1 MVLSLFS
8 SYICDNVSL
17 SLKNKCNTVCVRM
30 FFLIHKEVTNPF
42 FKIPLKNTMLQ
53 CSKHTDPQVKA

>member
-1 MVLSLFS
+1 MVLSLYS

-30 FFLIHKEVTNPF
+30 FFKFTEVTNPF
-42 FKIPLKNTMLQ
+42 FKILLKNTMLQ